1 MEVGFFHKKM
11 GYWQASSPPSQSVL
25 RTYPDGTVKVPVR
38 PSPFHE
44 WDGSSW
50 VEISAMKN
58 EQATSAARAQR
69 NALLAASDWTQ
80 IPDAPVD
87 KVAWAAYR
95 QALRDIP
102 QQNGFPDSVT
112 WPSKPE

>member
-1 MEVGFFHKKM
+1 MSIKTFNVSNGDV
-11 GYWQASSPPSQSVL
+11 SVSDHPAPATDTINDIAD
-25 RTYPDGTVKVPVR
+25 RVR
-38 PSPFHE
+38 
-44 WDGSSW
+44 
-50 VEISAMKN
+50 V
-58 EQATSAARAQR
+58 QR

-87 KVAWAAYR
+87 KSAWAAYR

-102 QQNGFPDSVT
+102 QQSGFPNSVT

>member
-1 MEVGFFHKKM
+1 MKSKYFLDQNGNYYEAITEIECPEGHKKVA
-11 GYWQASSPPSQSVL
+11 QKPSM
-25 RTYPDGTVKVPVR
+25 
-38 PSPFHE
+38 FHE
-44 WDGSSW
+44 WSGSSW
-50 VEISAMKN
+50 VENSAMKN
-58 EQATSAARAQR
+58 EQATSAVRAQR
-69 NALLAASDWTQ
+69 NALLTASDWTQ

-102 QQNGFPDSVT
+102 QQSGFPDSVT